1 MKQAYTIFYRF
12 PEKLISSTCTLYN
25 QRRQSAVYISQ
36 SLDAALSA
44 PGMKLSLGVVDV
56 RRHSAVLR
64 GCCACLAFSS
74 PRLELGAPPDDRV
87 VDRFLPTAGTWSV
100 SRRPRRRSFSPHGWN
115 LERLQ
120 TTSSSI
126 VRLPPHGVN
135 RCRPSLLP
143 MLPSHMLTAR
153 HNRPCSRYG
162 PCSPPVQPM
171 FACCT
176 DV

>member
-64 GCCACLAFSS
+64 GCCACLTFSS

-87 VDRFLPTAGTWSV
+87 VDRPLAA
-100 SRRPRRRSFSPHGWN
+100 PRCEP
-115 LERLQ
+115 
-120 TTSSSI
+120 
-126 VRLPPHGVN
+126 
-135 RCRPSLLP
+135 
-143 MLPSHMLTAR
+143 LPSVTTA
-153 HNRPCSRYG
+153 HVTVSHAYCS
-162 PCSPPVQPM
+162 S
-171 FACCT
+171 
-176 DV
+176 

>member
-1 MKQAYTIFYRF
+1 M
-12 PEKLISSTCTLYN
+12 
-25 QRRQSAVYISQ
+25 YIVQPTTTVGSIYK
-36 SLDAALSA
+36 
-44 PGMKLSLGVVDV
+44 PVV
-56 RRHSAVLR
+56 R
-64 GCCACLAFSS
+64 CCAFRPRDETLSWSCRCTPTFCCSS
-74 PRLELGAPPDDRV
+74 RLLCVPDV
-87 VDRFLPTAGTWSV
+87 FLPTAGTWSA
-100 SRRPRRRSFSPHGWN
+100 SRRPRRRSFPPHGWN

-120 TTSSSI
+120 TTASSI

-153 HNRPCSRYG
+153 HNRPYSRCG